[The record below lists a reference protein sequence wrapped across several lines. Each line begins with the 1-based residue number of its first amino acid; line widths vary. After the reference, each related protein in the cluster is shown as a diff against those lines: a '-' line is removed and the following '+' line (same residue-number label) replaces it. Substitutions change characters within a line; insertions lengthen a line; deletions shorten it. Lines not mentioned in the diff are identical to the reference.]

1 MTSIDISEVGIDT
14 LKRRAA
20 YHHVDVKAFRM
31 RADPTEFADA
41 SFDLVHGLGILH
53 HVGIDAGL
61 AEAFRVM
68 RPGGMGVFLEPMG
81 DSPTVEATKRW
92 MMKNARFLGEFDHV
106 TEHEENLRW
115 KDIEAETAR
124 FDRATCFPYHLLF
137 RVKRFIPPSAWNL
150 VRRID
155 FGLLALVPRLRHF
168 AGAVVIRV
176 HK

>member
-68 RPGGMGVFLEPMG
+68 RPGGISSKMERSRSPYTVSASVRGIGV
-81 DSPTVEATKRW
+81 
-92 MMKNARFLGEFDHV
+92 
-106 TEHEENLRW
+106 
-115 KDIEAETAR
+115 
-124 FDRATCFPYHLLF
+124 
-137 RVKRFIPPSAWNL
+137 
-150 VRRID
+150 
-155 FGLLALVPRLRHF
+155 
-168 AGAVVIRV
+168 AVMTRM
-176 HK
+176 